1 MGAHP
6 RSGYVRAA
14 LAPMHRCPRRASH
27 VARAASAAVAPV
39 LPLIAPLGDV
49 MRVVWGNEG
58 SLYVELQKQRIRHF
72 EREAMLS
79 NQEVVAMNRQVQ
91 V

>member
-1 MGAHP
+1 
-6 RSGYVRAA
+6 
-14 LAPMHRCPRRASH
+14 
-27 VARAASAAVAPV
+27 
-39 LPLIAPLGDV
+39 